1 MNLQENADLL
11 AALMRQEE
19 LLKQLLAAINKPK
32 LGLHS
37 DAGSCKIYCNRH
49 NGSLWYT
56 LNNSEASA
64 ITQTALTGYLKE
76 LKFEKCER
84 RGKEVYKLLIT
95 IQADRP
101 YILESGHDTHFAK
114 SVLAAMPAATRS
126 GNATLTPEQLYSPIT
141 LQPQPGTTDE
151 NVLFC
156 RIWVD
161 SELIKASYG
170 EETDWREI
178 SKQAIAVTKAANE
191 IAF

>member
-1 MNLQENADLL
+1 MNPQETSDLL

-19 LLKQLLAAINKPK
+19 LLKQLIASINKPK

-37 DAGSCKIYCNRH
+37 EAGSCKIYCNRH

-114 SVLAAMPAATRS
+114 SVLAAI
-126 GNATLTPEQLYSPIT
+126 ATLTPQQLYSPIT

-156 RIWVD
+156 RVWVE
-161 SELIKASYG
+161 SELVIASYN
-170 EETDWREI
+170 EETNWREV
-178 SKQAIAVTKAANE
+178 SKQALAVTKAALE
-191 IAF
+191 MAF

>member
-1 MNLQENADLL
+1 MHHYFATRSRLQDFRSSLVSFAT
-11 AALMRQEE
+11 
-19 LLKQLLAAINKPK
+19 
-32 LGLHS
+32 LG
-37 DAGSCKIYCNRH
+37 KIYCNRH

-64 ITQTALTGYLKE
+64 ITQTALTGYLRE

-114 SVLAAMPAATRS
+114 SVLAAI
-126 GNATLTPEQLYSPIT
+126 ATLTPQQLYSPIT
-141 LQPQPGTTDE
+141 LQPQAGTTDE

-156 RIWVD
+156 RVWVE
-161 SELIKASYG
+161 SELVMASYN
-170 EETDWREI
+170 EQTEWREV
-178 SKQAIAVTKAANE
+178 SKQALAVTKVANE

>member
-1 MNLQENADLL
+1 MNPQENAQLL

-19 LLKQLLAAINKPK
+19 LLKQLVATINKPK
-32 LGLHS
+32 LGLHNE
-37 DAGSCKIYCNRH
+37 AGSCKIYCNRH

-126 GNATLTPEQLYSPIT
+126 GNATLTPQQLYSPIT
-141 LQPQPGTTDE
+141 LQPQAGTTDE

-156 RIWVD
+156 RVWVE
-161 SELIKASYG
+161 SELVMASYN
-170 EETDWREI
+170 EQTEWREV
-178 SKQAIAVTKAANE
+178 SKQALAVTKAANE
-191 IAF
+191 MAF